1 MRYSIL
7 SFFIKLFCSPII
19 SARTYEKTYG
29 IKIGSFSDNKDITIK
44 GAREMSKKKKN
55 KVKKLTEE
63 EYGQYLMALK
73 DEVPPKPIRDLQE

>member
-1 MRYSIL
+1 
-7 SFFIKLFCSPII
+7 
-19 SARTYEKTYG
+19 
-29 IKIGSFSDNKDITIK
+29 
-44 GAREMSKKKKN
+44 MSKKKKN